1 MGVCKLPLASGH
13 DGTITGNTLV
23 TQRYRRDT
31 RVRQF
36 KPSRFCHV
44 VAFHTLAFTRIARQ
58 TRFLHKRPDEPLGIV
73 VKDHKVAGPQK
84 SRRHTVEQAEKSVTE
99 TFHTAARHPHAIP
112 QDNHFLRE
120 YPA

>member
-36 KPSRFCHV
+36 KPSRFRHV
-44 VAFHTLAFTRIARQ
+44 VAFHTYIHSNLKTQ
-58 TRFLHKRPDEPLGIV
+58 
-73 VKDHKVAGPQK
+73 
-84 SRRHTVEQAEKSVTE
+84 
-99 TFHTAARHPHAIP
+99 AIP
-112 QDNHFLRE
+112 PER
-120 YPA
+120 A